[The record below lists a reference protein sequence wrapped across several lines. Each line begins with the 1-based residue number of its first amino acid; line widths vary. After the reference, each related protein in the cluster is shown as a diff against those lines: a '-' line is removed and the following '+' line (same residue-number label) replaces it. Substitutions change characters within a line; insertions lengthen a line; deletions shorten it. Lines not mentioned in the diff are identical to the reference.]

1 MLQKHS
7 SLHND
12 FIEKIKLSF
21 VLSVSYLCTFAVI
34 CLNICCEQVDCYFGS
49 DKTEM
54 LHNCLGIQTIFQKIE
69 RPVSNLQSL
78 VDFKNSE
85 TSKSHNG
92 FQMKDTGQ
100 ASLGKKFKNVIK
112 ISLRFRSK
120 QEIYEKF

>member
-1 MLQKHS
+1 MLQKYS
-7 SLHND
+7 SLHHD

-34 CLNICCEQVDCYFGS
+34 CLNICCEKVDCYFGS
-49 DKTEM
+49 ERTEM

-69 RPVSNLQSL
+69 RPRSNLQSL

-92 FQMKDTGQ
+92 IQTKDTGQ
-100 ASLGKKFKNVIK
+100 VTLLYSQASVGKKF
-112 ISLRFRSK
+112 
-120 QEIYEKF
+120 

>member
-34 CLNICCEQVDCYFGS
+34 CLKICCEKVDCYFGS
-49 DKTEM
+49 ERTEM
-54 LHNCLGIQTIFQKIE
+54 LQNCLGIQTIFQRIE
-69 RPVSNLQSL
+69 RPVSNLQAL

-85 TSKSHNG
+85 TSKSRNG
-92 FQMKDTGQ
+92 FQMKHTGQ
-100 ASLGKKFKNVIK
+100 ASVGKKFFKSYQNI
-112 ISLRFRSK
+112 L
-120 QEIYEKF
+120 